1 VQYLDRLDSSS
12 FFFGTVSMTTYSI
25 EVPCLVNH
33 EVQIVNENET
43 KRNIQFV
50 PRRFLFLSQK
60 QKTRTMLTQTLND
73 LSFQSSSMRE
83 HFSALST
90 CDDYGEEDFYL
101 KSYRRTEEESST
113 SGSSGA
119 GSSAAGAPSSYP
131 NTKLENRLAEFESE
145 DMPLLRSGDRTLF
158 VTSSNLSIELKIG
171 KDSKNMD
178 VVVISAVVHDTS
190 NGKVLN
196 VNDKKVQLLQGS
208 YSLMTKM
215 MKHNTALQRASNWGD
230 AEEASHL
237 GAYGGKI
244 VFAANVST
252 SALSNKRKFGLVL
265 DEFVSKASDFS
276 NDFAQTSKSAESR
289 LLRRRFLMKAYNKT
303 ML

>member
-1 VQYLDRLDSSS
+1 
-12 FFFGTVSMTTYSI
+12 MI
-25 EVPCLVNH
+25 
-33 EVQIVNENET
+33 
-43 KRNIQFV
+43 
-50 PRRFLFLSQK
+50 
-60 QKTRTMLTQTLND
+60 TQTLND
-73 LSFQSSSMRE
+73 LSFQSSTMRE
-83 HFSALST
+83 HFSTRNT

-113 SGSSGA
+113 SGSTSGA
-119 GSSAAGAPSSYP
+119 GSAAGAPSSCQFAHHEA

-145 DMPLLRSGDRTLF
+145 DMQRLPLLRSGDRTLF